1 MAYKAALIIVD
12 VQNDYCPGGALEV
25 PEGDRVIGPINRA
38 VEYFITAGLP
48 ILASRDVHAP
58 ASKHFRDFGG
68 VWPIHCVHNSKGAAF
83 HPSLHLPEETILL
96 TKGMNPE
103 MHGYSAFEAET
114 NNGMMMADLLRMLE
128 VRSLY
133 VSGLATDYCV
143 LCTTL
148 DALRRGF
155 RVTVLTDAVAGVDIV
170 PGSSDSAIEDMA
182 NAGAQLITVEELLGV
197 SK

>member
-68 VWPIHCVHNSKGAAF
+68 VWPIHCVHDSKGAAF
-83 HPSLHLPEETILL
+83 HPSLHLPEGTILL

-133 VSGLATDYCV
+133 VCGLATDYCV

-155 RVTVLTDAVAGVDIV
+155 RVAVLTDAVAGVDIV

-182 NAGAQLITVEELLGV
+182 NAGAQLTTVEELLR
-197 SK
+197 SI